1 MDRRG
6 SATPVPNLALTSEIF
21 LLFMETREIYFFRHF
36 RDSNDLVE
44 FCNTFVLKFV
54 KSLSCS
60 RKDSSSR
67 KERTRR
73 I

>member
-1 MDRRG
+1 
-6 SATPVPNLALTSEIF
+6 
-21 LLFMETREIYFFRHF
+21 METREIYFFRHF

-60 RKDSSSR
+60 QKDSSSR

-73 I
+73 IWASTEVIVNEKEKKEKKNNVPV

>member
-1 MDRRG
+1 
-6 SATPVPNLALTSEIF
+6 
-21 LLFMETREIYFFRHF
+21 METREIYFFRHF

-67 KERTRR
+67 KERTRG
-73 I
+73 IWASTEVIVNEKEKKGKKNNVPV

>member
-1 MDRRG
+1 
-6 SATPVPNLALTSEIF
+6 
-21 LLFMETREIYFFRHF
+21 METREIYFFRHF

-73 I
+73 IWASTEVIVNEKKKKGEEK

>member
-1 MDRRG
+1 
-6 SATPVPNLALTSEIF
+6 
-21 LLFMETREIYFFRHF
+21 METREIYFFRHF

-73 I
+73 IWASTEVIVNEKEKKGKKNNVPV

>member
-6 SATPVPNLALTSEIF
+6 SATPVPSFALTSEIF
-21 LLFMETREIYFFRHF
+21 LLFMETREIYFFRR

-60 RKDSSSR
+60 RKD
-67 KERTRR
+67 
-73 I
+73 